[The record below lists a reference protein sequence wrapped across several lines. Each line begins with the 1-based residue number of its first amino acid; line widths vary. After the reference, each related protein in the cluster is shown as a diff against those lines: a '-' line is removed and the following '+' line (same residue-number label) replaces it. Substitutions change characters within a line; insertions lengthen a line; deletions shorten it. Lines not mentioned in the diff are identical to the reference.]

1 MANLNK
7 VILAGNITQDIELRY
22 TPNGAAVVS
31 NSLAI
36 NRTRMVNEEK
46 VEETTFVDFTV
57 WNNQAENLS
66 KWQQKGSNILIEGH
80 LQLDTWDDKDTGKKR
95 SRLQVIADVIQYLG
109 GKPQS
114 IEEQAHNMVQKPSQ
128 QAVAQPTPPVMLLE
142 NNGVNPDGCEDD
154 IPF

>member
-57 WNNQAENLS
+57 WNKQAENLS

-109 GKPQS
+109 GKPQ
-114 IEEQAHNMVQKPSQ
+114 EGQQQQFGAQPASQ

-142 NNGVNPDGCEDD
+142 NNGVNPAGGDEDT
-154 IPF
+154 PF